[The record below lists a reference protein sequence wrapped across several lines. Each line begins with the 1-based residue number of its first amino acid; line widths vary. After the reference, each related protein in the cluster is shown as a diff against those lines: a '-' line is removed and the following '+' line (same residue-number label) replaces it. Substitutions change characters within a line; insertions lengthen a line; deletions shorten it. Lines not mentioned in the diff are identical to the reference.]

1 MNERQEKILGA
12 VVREYTKTAFP
23 VGSEILARKYLL
35 DTSSAT
41 IRNDMVFL
49 EKEGFLY
56 QPHISAGRIPTD
68 QGYRYFVEEIMKEK
82 TLSRKEQLNLQR
94 EILKIKAQNV
104 RLSRTIAKLLS
115 GLTGNL
121 VISGILEKEEFTNFG
136 MRELLNEPEFQ
147 ELDEVCRL
155 AETLDYVDEMFKQI
169 NKKIDDEEV
178 KIFIG
183 KENPIDKISS
193 CSMIVAPYKTKS
205 GETGILA
212 LIGPKRMEY
221 ARNKSLIE
229 YIKSVISN

>member
-121 VISGILEKEEFTNFG
+121 VISGILEKEEF
-136 MRELLNEPEFQ
+136 
-147 ELDEVCRL
+147 
-155 AETLDYVDEMFKQI
+155 
-169 NKKIDDEEV
+169 
-178 KIFIG
+178 
-183 KENPIDKISS
+183 
-193 CSMIVAPYKTKS
+193 
-205 GETGILA
+205 
-212 LIGPKRMEY
+212 
-221 ARNKSLIE
+221 
-229 YIKSVISN
+229 